1 MERLTLGN
9 SDLAVSAWCL
19 GTMTWGTQTPEED
32 AHRQIAMALDAGIDF
47 LDTAELYPVNP
58 ISAETSGRTE
68 EIIGNWIA
76 RTGRRDDL
84 VIATK
89 IVGEGSKAVR
99 GGLPITPGTIREAV
113 EGSLRRLRTDVIDL
127 YQLHWPNRGS
137 YHFRKN
143 WTYDPSGRDPRK
155 VVADM
160 AETVEEI
167 GRQIAMG
174 RIREWGL
181 SNESAWGTMTF
192 LRLADELGV
201 KRPVTIQNEYSLL
214 NRLFD
219 TDMAEVSVMENV
231 DLLAYS
237 PLAAGLLTGKYRG
250 MDDIPPG
257 TRRAVNPTLFG
268 RVTERVF
275 PAIAAYADVARRNG
289 LDLAQMAL
297 AWIRHRPFPAIPIV
311 GATTAEQLAR
321 LLPAIDL
328 ALPEEVLAEIDAA
341 HKLHPMPF

>member
-9 SDLAVSAWCL
+9 SDLEVSAWSL

-32 AHRQIAMALDAGIDF
+32 AHRQIEMALEWGIDF

-68 EIIGNWIA
+68 EIVGNWIA
-76 RTGRRDDL
+76 KTGRRDDL
-84 VIATK
+84 VLATK
-89 IVGEGSKAVR
+89 IVGEGSRAVR

-113 EGSLRRLRTDVIDL
+113 EGSLARLRTDVIDL

-143 WTYDPSGRDPRK
+143 WSFDPSGRDPEK
-155 VVADM
+155 VLADM

-174 RIREWGL
+174 RIRQWGL
-181 SNESAWGTMTF
+181 SNETAWGTMTF
-192 LRLADELGV
+192 LRLADELSV
-201 KRPVTIQNEYSLL
+201 PRPVSIQNEYSLL

-219 TDMAEVSVMENV
+219 LDLAEVSVMENV

-237 PLAAGLLTGKYRG
+237 PLAAGLLTGKYEG
-250 MDDIPPG
+250 PDDIPQG
-257 TRRAVNPTLFG
+257 SRRAINPTLFG

-275 PAIAAYADVARRNG
+275 PAIAAYAEVARNNG

-297 AWIRHRPFPAIPIV
+297 AWIRHRPFSAIPII
-311 GATTAEQLAR
+311 GATSSEQLAR
-321 LLPAIDL
+321 LLPATEI

-341 HKLHPMPF
+341 HKQHPMPF